1 MKKMS
6 FMLASILSIA
16 VFAVAACGGSAP
28 ASAEAPAAVT
38 EAPAAVTEAPAA
50 VVEAPAATEAPVAEA
65 KPVEKTPPMLHIAL
79 VKGQVEIRESTG
91 GEFIPATMGQKIG
104 VGAEIRTG
112 ADGIVALYRDT
123 LSMVVLDQKS
133 VMVVKKLGFT
143 AGQPITILALI
154 NGAAAVE
161 HNGKLPEGAILAIET
176 PNKQLSG
183 VVGSTVRVSF
193 DTTATPPVMT
203 ATCISGECNFVKGDQ
218 TLSLTE
224 GQQVDVTGMVPLP
237 GMPNVMEISTE
248 QANGFLAQ
256 AHQMCGCDLP
266 ISEIRDTG
274 LTTLTP
280 PSDDV
285 PTPEQDL
292 KNSADENGNTDS
304 STDEVTEEK
313 LKQITEE
320 TTNEVMNKETQ
331 NNGEAPATQ
340 EPGTSD
346 SSGGS

>member
-1 MKKMS
+1 
-6 FMLASILSIA
+6 
-16 VFAVAACGGSAP
+16 
-28 ASAEAPAAVT
+28 
-38 EAPAAVTEAPAA
+38 
-50 VVEAPAATEAPVAEA
+50 
-65 KPVEKTPPMLHIAL
+65 MLHISL
-79 VKGQVEIRESTG
+79 VKGQVEIRESVG
-91 GEFIPATMGQKIG
+91 GEFAPAQVGQKVG

-133 VMVVKKLGFT
+133 VMLVKKLAFK

-154 NGAAAVE
+154 NGSAAVE
-161 HNGKLPEGAILAIET
+161 HNGKLPEGSVFAIET

-193 DTTATPPVMT
+193 DTTTNPPVMT

-248 QANGFLAQ
+248 QANGFLTQ

-266 ISEIRDTG
+266 ISEIKDAG
-274 LTTLTP
+274 LTSLAP
-280 PSDDV
+280 PSEDV
-285 PTPEQDL
+285 PTPEEDL
-292 KNSADENGNTDS
+292 QNSADENGDTDPS
-304 STDEVTEEK
+304 ADEITDEAIDEMVDD
-313 LKQITEE
+313 I
-320 TTNEVMNKETQ
+320 
-331 NNGEAPATQ
+331 TQ
-340 EPGTSD
+340 EIQSESNEESTGEPTDGGQPEGEPE
-346 SSGGS
+346 SGGDGE